1 MKRVYRITFLTVAA
15 VIICVVAAHQ
25 FLLKEDAQKTIK
37 VGFLYVGDAT
47 TTYTNNFIKAQIA
60 VENEYGD
67 RVEVIAKYNI
77 AEGTEEKP
85 LQELVDAGCELI
97 FSTSYN
103 YGVTT
108 KEFAERYPDVQFC
121 MATCANA
128 NEEPKLANY
137 HTFMG
142 EIYQGRYV
150 SGVAA
155 GLKLQELIENG
166 TITKEQAK
174 IGYVAAY
181 PYPEVISGYT
191 AFLLGVRSVVED
203 AVMSVRYTNKWND
216 YLQEKKFAREFIK
229 EGCVII
235 SQHSD
240 TAGPAAACEETA
252 AGTPVYLISYNQ
264 SMTDVA
270 PTTYLTGCKINW
282 QSYIMGAVAA
292 VLNDKPIEQSI
303 RGNVNGNDL
312 GAGFEENWVE
322 MLEINEFTCAA
333 GTQEKLREV
342 IEQLEKGKI
351 EVFQGDYTGTDPDNP
366 QDVYDLRKAYKE
378 NDKSSAPTFHYVLDD
393 VITVE

>member
-216 YLQEKKFAREFIK
+216 YLQEKNSPGNLSKKAVSLFPSIPTRQDRQPPARKPPQERRFTSS
-229 EGCVII
+229 V
-235 SQHSD
+235 
-240 TAGPAAACEETA
+240 
-252 AGTPVYLISYNQ
+252 
-264 SMTDVA
+264 
-270 PTTYLTGCKINW
+270 TTR
-282 QSYIMGAVAA
+282 A
-292 VLNDKPIEQSI
+292 
-303 RGNVNGNDL
+303 
-312 GAGFEENWVE
+312 
-322 MLEINEFTCAA
+322 
-333 GTQEKLREV
+333 
-342 IEQLEKGKI
+342 
-351 EVFQGDYTGTDPDNP
+351 
-366 QDVYDLRKAYKE
+366 
-378 NDKSSAPTFHYVLDD
+378 
-393 VITVE
+393 

>member
-47 TTYTNNFIKAQIA
+47 TTYTNNFIKAQKA

-282 QSYIMGAVAA
+282 QPYIMGAVAA
-292 VLNDKPIEQSI
+292 VLNDKTIEQSI

-312 GAGFEENWVE
+312 GAGFEETGWKCSNSMNSPVPQ
-322 MLEINEFTCAA
+322 AH
-333 GTQEKLREV
+333 QEKLREV

-366 QDVYDLRKAYKE
+366 QDVCDLRKAYKE